1 MDETPKSDPADIGC
15 FASVNELRLEHL
27 NLMERHSALKDH
39 GSEPEVRDISSFIAR
54 ARATGS
60 VLPEKDDRREA
71 QGILDYWSSTLVSIG
86 GADLRTWSQPRLANY
101 DQAAKHGAKPVETE
115 QTRAALSKLDDTA
128 RQLIRM
134 SALAR
139 QWQNGGRY
147 DGYLLVG
154 DALEDARKFQGQDK
168 DVDDLIRA
176 SDEHV
181 IIKNQRRRLGV
192 MTLISVLSAMVVA
205 LGWLVFDL
213 HRKNVVLKNQTALV
227 VKQSE
232 KITDQ
237 REVIIGQS
245 LQNSGIIDELKS
257 SSDRARR
264 TGGRSSPVNGPVIVL
279 ERLKPAATLP
289 RNPANIAYHSSPDL
303 RSFDTGTDEDRLSA
317 ALDFNRRLRSKGR
330 LTGDQMA
337 LVNALVDLTAK
348 DNMALLSPKGRH
360 YLLFVLSLVPIQ
372 LWTKPEWQG
381 INKEL
386 GQNLIDLQSAINAKQ
401 ITLEPKSLQY
411 LDAVQSYTKG
421 VR

>member
-1 MDETPKSDPADIGC
+1 MDENRNSDPVDTGC
-15 FASVNELRLEHL
+15 FASVNELRLQHL

-39 GSEPEVRDISSFIAR
+39 GGEPEVRDISSFIAR
-54 ARATGS
+54 TRATGS
-60 VLPEKDDRREA
+60 VLSEQIDRREA

-101 DQAAKHGAKPVETE
+101 DQAAKDGTKPVETE
-115 QTRAALSKLDDTA
+115 QTRVALSKLDDTA

-147 DGYLLVG
+147 DGYLLIG
-154 DALEDARKFQGQDK
+154 DALEDARKFQGRDK

-176 SDEHV
+176 SDENV
-181 IIKNQRRRLGV
+181 IVRNKRRRMGV
-192 MTLISVLSAMVVA
+192 MTLIAVLSGMVIT
-205 LGWLVFDL
+205 LGVLSLKLYYKIELLAVEKELVQ
-213 HRKNVVLKNQTALV
+213 KNFAAVLKRNTVIERQTKQNNQLVEDLAKSNDRLRRGDNDVTDATRPENGTTAMPRTRPFN
-227 VKQSE
+227 
-232 KITDQ
+232 IAFH
-237 REVIIGQS
+237 S
-245 LQNSGIIDELKS
+245 LPELK
-257 SSDRARR
+257 
-264 TGGRSSPVNGPVIVL
+264 
-279 ERLKPAATLP
+279 
-289 RNPANIAYHSSPDL
+289 
-303 RSFDTGTDEDRLSA
+303 SFDTGSDEDRLGA

-330 LTGDQMA
+330 LTGDQTA

-360 YLLFVLSLVPIQ
+360 YLLFVLSLVPVQ

-411 LDAVQSYTKG
+411 LDAVRSYTKG
-421 VR
+421 VL